1 MQGMHKIGELQLLFN
16 IQHNE
21 TQHSNIQHNNTQH
34 EEAMK
39 NYTA

>member
-1 MQGMHKIGELQLLFN
+1 MQRMHKIGELLGLFN

-21 TQHSNIQHNNTQH
+21 TQHSNTQH

-39 NYTA
+39 NDTA

>member
-1 MQGMHKIGELQLLFN
+1 MQGMHEIGELQWLFN

-21 TQHSNIQHNNTQH
+21 TQHSNTQH

-39 NYTA
+39 NDTA